1 VRILAAAGAASG
13 VATAAG
19 QGAAIVAA
27 AGSASGAATA
37 AGQTTSAATVSASG
51 TASGVASAIG
61 DGRST
66 VSAVGTAAGSAVVIG
81 RGPSLIASRFAF
93 PGDPANGGK
102 LAMSRDGGLTVNE
115 VSVDTFF
122 IKRNDTTPAIRY
134 KLKPAAVD
142 LTGATVQFQMRARRP
157 RGAPPVI
164 DTAAVVVTE
173 TGTPTV
179 EYTWQEGDTDNAGVY
194 EAEFRVTYAN
204 NEVETFPNDGFI
216 SVKVSEDIQ

>member
-1 VRILAAAGAASG
+1 
-13 VATAAG
+13 
-19 QGAAIVAA
+19 
-27 AGSASGAATA
+27 
-37 AGQTTSAATVSASG
+37 
-51 TASGVASAIG
+51 
-61 DGRST
+61 
-66 VSAVGTAAGSAVVIG
+66 VVIG